1 MSSNSAK
8 KGRLALVIPLVTAIT
23 LLISACSSNSYG
35 VDPIPKTSKYVFD
48 KFKGGEFLD
57 AFTPDQP
64 EVGITLEA
72 MTQLSV
78 LGYDKTKQEK
88 AIAWAKNNTELINS
102 VGLKA
107 NYVFTAHALGFSQ
120 DSTVRTAA
128 SDVLADVGESG
139 TLSTNNNFV
148 YAWVIFALLA
158 EDQKEMANQVALQLS
173 SLSEPE
179 GGYKYAQADPQTA
192 IAPDVTAIAL
202 LAMNATLGSGDEAAE
217 AAKEFAISKAK
228 NWLTSNVT
236 ELSFWSSNGGPDV
249 SGTSYAIMA
258 LNALDV
264 DVTMQTEWLKTRINP
279 TDGGIT
285 APWTE
290 PKSDVFSSAQALL
303 ALSKLSFI
311 DVLKNKIN

>member
-1 MSSNSAK
+1 MSTNKAI
-8 KGRLALVIPLVTAIT
+8 KGRLALVIPLFTAIT

-35 VDPIPKTSKYVFD
+35 GDPIPKTSKYVFD

-72 MTQLSV
+72 MTQLSA

-107 NYVFTAHALGFSQ
+107 NYVFTAHALGFSE
-120 DSTVRTAA
+120 DATVRTAA
-128 SDVLADVGESG
+128 SEVVADVGDSG
-139 TLSTNNNFV
+139 TLSTDNNFV

-158 EDQKEMANQVALQLS
+158 EDQKEMANQVALKLS
-173 SLSEPE
+173 SLSETE
-179 GGYKYAQADPQTA
+179 GGYKYAQGDSQTA

-202 LAMNATLGSGDEAAE
+202 LAMNATLGSGDAATE

-264 DVTMQTEWLKTRINP
+264 DVAMQTEWLKTRINP